1 MSHGII
7 ASMRNCRNSEP
18 IQMRLSNNATSCLF
32 QVTLLR
38 EMEERYEREVVL
50 HGETTKALIELR
62 EAAQSFDEQVVQL
75 QSAKRQAEEGLK
87 DLEARCFEIETSSKT
102 EMELLQNQ
110 YDVVEKEN
118 AALHEQLSNMSHLM
132 TTLNKSG
139 ADLDV
144 SLAGNESSDQ
154 VS

>member
-1 MSHGII
+1 
-7 ASMRNCRNSEP
+7 
-18 IQMRLSNNATSCLF
+18 
-32 QVTLLR
+32 
-38 EMEERYEREVVL
+38 MEERYEREVVL

>member
-1 MSHGII
+1 
-7 ASMRNCRNSEP
+7 
-18 IQMRLSNNATSCLF
+18 MRLSNNATSCLF

>member
-1 MSHGII
+1 M
-7 ASMRNCRNSEP
+7 
-18 IQMRLSNNATSCLF
+18 
-32 QVTLLR
+32 R

-144 SLAGNESSDQ
+144 SLAGNESSDRTRRN
-154 VS
+154 